1 MRNRKKQRKKRKKT
15 IEKPWLNGEGYYDP
29 TAYQAL
35 KNIEREEK
43 SLNDSDGIHRSD
55 EIHRSEEIYR
65 SSGLS
70 KTMNPSIDPKED
82 NHE

>member
-43 SLNDSDGIHRSD
+43 SLNDSD
-55 EIHRSEEIYR
+55 EIYR